1 VIQQIKGKVCRR
13 LENILYHKTEVYKTV
28 REAPSLLLSVCQDV
42 FFEERRGW
50 KKAKIS
56 VASEKQFFMP

>member
-42 FFEERRGW
+42 FFVERRGG
-50 KKAKIS
+50 KKA
-56 VASEKQFFMP
+56 